1 MTTKELIVSLHD
13 EIAKATVESVRSS
26 LMRHMPA
33 SPLRDYYVWGI
44 SKENP
49 HRDDFLQMVG
59 INQLINLS
67 SQMIGDLIEPENRQT
82 IAQYCGRIN
91 AYLLYEIMSDNLA
104 NGLSSLC
111 VIDENASVRH
121 DILHTF
127 NEVMVGRL
135 KGEHN
140 ATTELLK
147 PIEGLTKNI

>member
-33 SPLRDYYVWGI
+33 SLLRDYYVWGI

-67 SQMIGDLIEPENRQT
+67 SQMIGDLILRRSTRSPSRVT
-82 IAQYCGRIN
+82 ISAVARR
-91 AYLLYEIMSDNLA
+91 LPTK
-104 NGLSSLC
+104 SSST
-111 VIDENASVRH
+111 IH
-121 DILHTF
+121 
-127 NEVMVGRL
+127 
-135 KGEHN
+135 
-140 ATTELLK
+140 
-147 PIEGLTKNI
+147 